1 MARPQQAHGSI
12 LVIEDDGGVRESL
25 AEVLSLEGYRVHGC
39 ADGQQAL
46 DYLQSAPLPGL
57 ILLDLMMPVMN
68 GWVFRDQQQQ
78 EQSLSSVP
86 VVLISGVADVG
97 QQAAALG
104 TVAYLTKPIDI
115 GELLDTV
122 ARHCL

>member
-1 MARPQQAHGSI
+1 MASPQQPHGSI

-25 AEVLSLEGYRVHGC
+25 AEILRMEGYRVHCC

-86 VVLISGVADVG
+86 VVLISGVDDVG